1 MRPDVLAAIAAMAAA
16 AFICRAGGY
25 FLMRYVRIT
34 PRVEVALRMLPAAI
48 VAAMLAVAAVNGG
61 PPEWAGIV
69 AALAAMVV
77 VRNDFAAIVAG
88 IVTVAGL
95 RAMIA

>member
-1 MRPDVLAAIAAMAAA
+1 MAMAAA

-25 FLMRYVRIT
+25 FLMRYLPIT
-34 PRVEVALRMLPAAI
+34 PRVEVALRMIPMAI
-48 VAAMLAVAAVNGG
+48 VASMLAVAAVHGG
-61 PPEWAGIV
+61 PPEWTGIATAMAV
-69 AALAAMVV
+69 MAL

-95 RAMIA
+95 RYLM